1 MDGYP
6 QNCKAIQPTLITDLE
21 MHQPQKYKGPRDKQ
35 LDDLDKGDFIKI
47 AYLNREEVW
56 LYVEHVDERKETL
69 IYAQVAQ
76 HVKVVDGLKVNQRVI
91 VLCEHVVEIRFHDEK
106 ISP

>member
-1 MDGYP
+1 MLHP
-6 QNCKAIQPTLITDLE
+6 VMQITDLE

-56 LYVEHVDERKETL
+56 
-69 IYAQVAQ
+69 
-76 HVKVVDGLKVNQRVI
+76 
-91 VLCEHVVEIRFHDEK
+91 
-106 ISP
+106 